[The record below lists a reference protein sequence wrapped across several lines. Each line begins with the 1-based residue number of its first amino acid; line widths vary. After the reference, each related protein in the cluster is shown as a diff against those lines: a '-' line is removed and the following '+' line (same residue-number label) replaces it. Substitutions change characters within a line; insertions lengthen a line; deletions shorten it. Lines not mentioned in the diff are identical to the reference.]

1 MYLYI
6 YRFLINLVLVFSPFI
21 ILFRLFKKK
30 EDLFRFKEKFCFF
43 SKKKIKKKLIWFH
56 GASVGELM
64 SIIPL
69 VQKFEKINTIDQ
81 ILITTSTVSSAKV
94 FEKFKFK
101 KTIHQF
107 FPIDTNFISNSF
119 LDYWKPSLAIFV
131 DSEIWPNM
139 LLNIKKKTIPA
150 ILLNARITNKSFK
163 RWKLFGKFS
172 FEIFNCFTKALPCNK
187 DTYNHLKYFNL
198 KNIKFIGNLK
208 FSQKENYKLIVPKK
222 VQEFFSKK
230 TFWCAGSTHNK
241 EEIICINV
249 HKRLKKKYNNLISII
264 IPRHINRKLELISL
278 FEENGLSVHCHSS
291 KKKISNKT
299 DVYLVD
305 TYGES
310 SLFYKLC
317 NVVFIGGSIV
327 KHGGQNPL
335 EASRLGCKIIHGPNV
350 DNFKDIY
357 KLLSKLKISK
367 EINSTENL
375 LKNIDTQIKLNKN
388 SNLIIKKIERTGKK
402 IMELTLKEFK
412 EVLDK

>member
-1 MYLYI
+1 M
-6 YRFLINLVLVFSPFI
+6 
-21 ILFRLFKKK
+21 
-30 EDLFRFKEKFCFF
+30 
-43 SKKKIKKKLIWFH
+43 
-56 GASVGELM
+56 
-64 SIIPL
+64 
-69 VQKFEKINTIDQ
+69 
-81 ILITTSTVSSAKV
+81 
-94 FEKFKFK
+94 
-101 KTIHQF
+101 
-107 FPIDTNFISNSF
+107 
-119 LDYWKPSLAIFV
+119 
-131 DSEIWPNM
+131 
-139 LLNIKKKTIPA
+139 
-150 ILLNARITNKSFK
+150 
-163 RWKLFGKFS
+163 
-172 FEIFNCFTKALPCNK
+172 
-187 DTYNHLKYFNL
+187 
-198 KNIKFIGNLK
+198 
-208 FSQKENYKLIVPKK
+208 PKK

-249 HKRLKKKYNNLISII
+249 HKKLKKKYNNFISII